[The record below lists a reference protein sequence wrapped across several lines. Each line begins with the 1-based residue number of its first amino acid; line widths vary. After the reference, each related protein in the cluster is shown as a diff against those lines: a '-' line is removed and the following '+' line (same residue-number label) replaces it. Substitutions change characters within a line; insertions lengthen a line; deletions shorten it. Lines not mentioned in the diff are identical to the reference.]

1 MIPAIQIYKAFIG
14 KEFRS
19 LYRDRII
26 SLSVI
31 IIWVL
36 LTVASLF
43 AYLQFRQAQQS
54 RNNAN
59 HLFRQQWN
67 EQVRDPH
74 HAAHFGTYLF
84 KPLTIQEAFDPG
96 LNDYTGTT
104 YRVEAHI
111 QHEVDYSTAEDS
123 DASMRFGPFSL
134 ALILQSIVPL
144 LIIVMASTSL
154 TMEKEAGTIKL
165 LLMQVHRPSAIIW
178 SKLCA
183 YYLLFAAILVPFF
196 IVFIVFNGSVVI
208 VFSYLLYYLL
218 VTIIAIIISAL
229 SNSSRTAL
237 LSGLICW
244 LCATIILPKMATD
257 IAERAYP
264 VMPRVVFEDKV
275 KQGFLKGLNGKD
287 PYYERGDCYMRQLL
301 HAYKVDSASQLPL
314 NASGIIMQYNEDYQQ
329 KVFEQE
335 YGKIEHSFFLQQSLL
350 DKAGVSDPFISLK
363 RLSMSMSGTDLY
375 HHHSFYRQART
386 YRNSFIRTLNMEM
399 ARHTEDGYKAGPS
412 FFQQIKPFQY
422 AAPEGVYMI
431 HLFSL
436 GSWLLLGFICLYFIS
451 KRSHVYYI

>member
-1 MIPAIQIYKAFIG
+1 MIHALRIYKTLIG

-26 SLSVI
+26 TLSVI
-31 IIWVL
+31 IIWGL

-43 AYLQFRQAQQS
+43 AYLQFRQTQQS

-59 HLFRQQWN
+59 HLFRQQWI

-84 KPLTIQEAFDPG
+84 KPLTLQEAFDPG
-96 LNDYTGTT
+96 LNDYAGTT

-111 QHEVDYSTAEDS
+111 QHEVDYSDAENS
-123 DASMRFGPFSL
+123 DASMRFGPFSP
-134 ALILQSIVPL
+134 ALILQLIVPL
-144 LIIVMASTSL
+144 LIIVMTSTSI
-154 TMEKEAGTIKL
+154 TMEKEAGTMKL
-165 LLMQVHRPSAIIW
+165 LLMQMHRPAAIIW
-178 SKLCA
+178 SKLSA
-183 YYLLFAAILVPFF
+183 YYLLFAAILIPFF
-196 IVFIVFNGSVVI
+196 IVFIIVNGSLVV
-208 VFSYLLYYLL
+208 VLSYLLYYLL

-244 LCATIILPKMATD
+244 LCATIILPKMVSG
-257 IAERAYP
+257 IAESPYP
-264 VMPRVVFEDKV
+264 VMPRVIFEDKV
-275 KQGFLKGLNGKD
+275 KQGFLKGLNGND
-287 PYYERGDCYMRQLL
+287 PYYERGDRYMKQLL
-301 HAYKVDSASQLPL
+301 RAYKVDSASQLPI

-335 YGKIEHSFFLQQSLL
+335 YGKIEHLFSMQQSLL
-350 DKAGVSDPFISLK
+350 DKAGFSDPFISLK

-375 HHHSFYRQART
+375 HHLSFYRQART
-386 YRNSFIRTLNMEM
+386 YRNNFIRILNMEM
-399 ARHTEDGYKAGPS
+399 ARHTEDGYKAGPA
-412 FFQQIKPFQY
+412 FFQQIKSFQY
-422 AAPEGVYMI
+422 VAPERVYII

-436 GSWLLLGFICLYFIS
+436 GSWLFLGFICLYFIS